1 MNEQNT
7 HGMTAAKLAEQ
18 LNGIEYPASISRD
31 LEAQAKAA
39 GLLIVFGAS
48 DDLMEFRGAIHDEIG
63 CCDGGTAY
71 LGAGDLLQNDCDSE
85 DCPHFARAK
94 ERAPKIEALWC
105 EEPGYSWTYK
115 TSIPHETFEV
125 VEDGG
130 PYCRGIVFALAD
142 LAGA

>member
-7 HGMTAAKLAEQ
+7 HGMTAAQLAER

-39 GLLIVFGAS
+39 GLVIVFGAS

-130 PYCRGIVFALAD
+130 QYCRGIVFALAD